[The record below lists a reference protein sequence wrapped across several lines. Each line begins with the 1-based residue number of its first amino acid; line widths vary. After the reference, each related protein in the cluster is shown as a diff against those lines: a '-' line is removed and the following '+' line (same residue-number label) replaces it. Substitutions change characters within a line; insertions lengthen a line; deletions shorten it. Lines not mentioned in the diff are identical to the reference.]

1 MRAYERFLN
10 YVPVWTTSDETSDTV
25 PSADRELVLA
35 RMLVEE
41 MKGLGIADARVDDK
55 GYVYGHIPATPG
67 CEDKPSLGLVAH
79 MDTVADASGENI
91 KPQIIENYD
100 GKDVVLKGS
109 GDILKVDEFPYL
121 AELKGRTLITTDGTT
136 LLGADDKAGI
146 AEILTVAE
154 EIIKE
159 GLPHGKICI
168 GFTPDEEIAR
178 GAKHFDVEGFGADYA
193 YTLDGD
199 EEGEIQFENFNAST
213 AFITIHGV
221 SVHTGS
227 AKDVMVNSQTIATEI
242 HQMLP
247 VNERPETTEGYEG
260 FYHLVS
266 VQGNVTTT
274 KMKYFIRDFDRRSF
288 DARAQKLR
296 DIAEE
301 MNKKYGEGKVKV
313 EIVESYY
320 NMREKIEP
328 CMQLIDYAKAAIEH
342 AGITPIVSPVRGGTD
357 GARLSFKGLPC
368 PNLGTGGHAFHG
380 VFEHITV
387 EGMEKSE
394 DRILF
399 WRMVFFVTLIC
410 CIMGMYNKNPFTF
423 AMNVITPVVLTALGI
438 IMLKLAECE
447 RAKESGK

>member
-41 MKGLGIADARVDDK
+41 MKGLGIADAIVDDK

-301 MNKKYGEGKVKV
+301 MNKKYGEGKVEV

-387 EGMEKSE
+387 EGMDKA
-394 DRILF
+394 
-399 WRMVFFVTLIC
+399 VLIVKD
-410 CIMGMYNKNPFTF
+410 IIRQF
-423 AMNVITPVVLTALGI
+423 A
-438 IMLKLAECE
+438 E
-447 RAKESGK
+447 

>member
-301 MNKKYGEGKVKV
+301 MNKKYGEGKVEV

-387 EGMEKSE
+387 EGMDKAVLIVKDIIRQFAELKEMYENTREVKLCLIIRKS
-394 DRILF
+394 R
-399 WRMVFFVTLIC
+399 
-410 CIMGMYNKNPFTF
+410 
-423 AMNVITPVVLTALGI
+423 
-438 IMLKLAECE
+438 
-447 RAKESGK
+447 

>member
-55 GYVYGHIPATPG
+55 GYVYGHIPATHG

-178 GAKHFDVEGFGADYA
+178 GAKHFDVECFGADYA

-301 MNKKYGEGKVKV
+301 MNKKYGEGKVEV

-387 EGMEKSE
+387 EGMDKA
-394 DRILF
+394 
-399 WRMVFFVTLIC
+399 VLIVKD
-410 CIMGMYNKNPFTF
+410 IIRQF
-423 AMNVITPVVLTALGI
+423 A
-438 IMLKLAECE
+438 E
-447 RAKESGK
+447 

>member
-199 EEGEIQFENFNAST
+199 EEGEIQFENFNALT

-301 MNKKYGEGKVKV
+301 MNKKYGEGKVEV

-387 EGMEKSE
+387 EGMDKA
-394 DRILF
+394 
-399 WRMVFFVTLIC
+399 VLIVKD
-410 CIMGMYNKNPFTF
+410 IIRQF
-423 AMNVITPVVLTALGI
+423 A
-438 IMLKLAECE
+438 E
-447 RAKESGK
+447 

>member
-301 MNKKYGEGKVKV
+301 MNKKYGEGKVEV

-328 CMQLIDYAKAAIEH
+328 CMQLIDYAKVAIEH

-387 EGMEKSE
+387 EGMDKA
-394 DRILF
+394 
-399 WRMVFFVTLIC
+399 VLIVKD
-410 CIMGMYNKNPFTF
+410 IIRQF
-423 AMNVITPVVLTALGI
+423 A
-438 IMLKLAECE
+438 E
-447 RAKESGK
+447 

>member
-301 MNKKYGEGKVKV
+301 MNKKYGEGKVEV

-328 CMQLIDYAKAAIEH
+328 CMRLIDYAKAAIEH

-387 EGMEKSE
+387 EGMDKA
-394 DRILF
+394 
-399 WRMVFFVTLIC
+399 VLIVKD
-410 CIMGMYNKNPFTF
+410 IIRQF
-423 AMNVITPVVLTALGI
+423 A
-438 IMLKLAECE
+438 E
-447 RAKESGK
+447 

>member
-41 MKGLGIADARVDDK
+41 MKGLGITDARVDDK

-296 DIAEE
+296 NIAEE
-301 MNKKYGEGKVKV
+301 MNKKYGEGKVEV

-387 EGMEKSE
+387 EGMDKA
-394 DRILF
+394 
-399 WRMVFFVTLIC
+399 VLIVKD
-410 CIMGMYNKNPFTF
+410 IIRQF
-423 AMNVITPVVLTALGI
+423 A
-438 IMLKLAECE
+438 E
-447 RAKESGK
+447 

>member
-301 MNKKYGEGKVKV
+301 MNKKYGEGKVEV

-387 EGMEKSE
+387 EGMDKAVLIVKDIIRQFSE
-394 DRILF
+394 
-399 WRMVFFVTLIC
+399 
-410 CIMGMYNKNPFTF
+410 
-423 AMNVITPVVLTALGI
+423 
-438 IMLKLAECE
+438 
-447 RAKESGK
+447 

>member
-178 GAKHFDVEGFGADYA
+178 GVKHFDVEGFGADYA

-301 MNKKYGEGKVKV
+301 MNKKYGEGKVEV

-387 EGMEKSE
+387 EGMDKA
-394 DRILF
+394 
-399 WRMVFFVTLIC
+399 VLIVKD
-410 CIMGMYNKNPFTF
+410 IIRQF
-423 AMNVITPVVLTALGI
+423 A
-438 IMLKLAECE
+438 E
-447 RAKESGK
+447 

>member
-301 MNKKYGEGKVKV
+301 MNKKYGEGKVEV

-387 EGMEKSE
+387 HLHIS
-394 DRILF
+394 
-399 WRMVFFVTLIC
+399 
-410 CIMGMYNKNPFTF
+410 
-423 AMNVITPVVLTALGI
+423 
-438 IMLKLAECE
+438 
-447 RAKESGK
+447 

>member
-67 CEDKPSLGLVAH
+67 CENKPSLGLVAH
-79 MDTVADASGENI
+79 MDTVADASGDNI

-301 MNKKYGEGKVKV
+301 MNKKYGEGKVEV

-387 EGMEKSE
+387 EGMDKA
-394 DRILF
+394 
-399 WRMVFFVTLIC
+399 VLIVKD
-410 CIMGMYNKNPFTF
+410 IIRQF
-423 AMNVITPVVLTALGI
+423 A
-438 IMLKLAECE
+438 E
-447 RAKESGK
+447 

>member
-41 MKGLGIADARVDDK
+41 MKGLGITDARVDDK

-121 AELKGRTLITTDGTT
+121 AELKCRTLITTDGTT

-301 MNKKYGEGKVKV
+301 MNKKYGEGKVEV

-387 EGMEKSE
+387 EGMDKA
-394 DRILF
+394 
-399 WRMVFFVTLIC
+399 VLIVKD
-410 CIMGMYNKNPFTF
+410 IIRQF
-423 AMNVITPVVLTALGI
+423 A
-438 IMLKLAECE
+438 E
-447 RAKESGK
+447 

>member
-10 YVPVWTTSDETSDTV
+10 YIPVWTTSDETSDTV

-301 MNKKYGEGKVKV
+301 MNKKYGEGKVEV

-342 AGITPIVSPVRGGTD
+342 VGITPIVSPVRGGTD

-387 EGMEKSE
+387 EGMDKA
-394 DRILF
+394 
-399 WRMVFFVTLIC
+399 VLIVKD
-410 CIMGMYNKNPFTF
+410 IIRQF
-423 AMNVITPVVLTALGI
+423 A
-438 IMLKLAECE
+438 E
-447 RAKESGK
+447 

>member
-67 CEDKPSLGLVAH
+67 CENKPSLGLVAH

-301 MNKKYGEGKVKV
+301 MNKKYGEGKVEV

-342 AGITPIVSPVRGGTD
+342 VGITPIVSPVRGGTD

-387 EGMEKSE
+387 EGMDKA
-394 DRILF
+394 
-399 WRMVFFVTLIC
+399 VLIVKD
-410 CIMGMYNKNPFTF
+410 IIRQF
-423 AMNVITPVVLTALGI
+423 A
-438 IMLKLAECE
+438 E
-447 RAKESGK
+447 

>member
-301 MNKKYGEGKVKV
+301 MNKKYGEGKVEV

-387 EGMEKSE
+387 EGM
-394 DRILF
+394 D
-399 WRMVFFVTLIC
+399 
-410 CIMGMYNKNPFTF
+410 
-423 AMNVITPVVLTALGI
+423 
-438 IMLKLAECE
+438 
-447 RAKESGK
+447 

>member
-178 GAKHFDVEGFGADYA
+178 GAKHFDVEGVGADYA

-301 MNKKYGEGKVKV
+301 MNKKYGEGKVEV

-387 EGMEKSE
+387 EGMDKA
-394 DRILF
+394 
-399 WRMVFFVTLIC
+399 VLIVKD
-410 CIMGMYNKNPFTF
+410 IIRQF
-423 AMNVITPVVLTALGI
+423 A
-438 IMLKLAECE
+438 E
-447 RAKESGK
+447 

>member
-67 CEDKPSLGLVAH
+67 CENKPSLGLVAH

-288 DARAQKLR
+288 DARAQKLCY
-296 DIAEE
+296 IAEE
-301 MNKKYGEGKVKV
+301 MNKKYGEGKVEV

-387 EGMEKSE
+387 EGMDKA
-394 DRILF
+394 
-399 WRMVFFVTLIC
+399 VLIVKD
-410 CIMGMYNKNPFTF
+410 IIRQF
-423 AMNVITPVVLTALGI
+423 A
-438 IMLKLAECE
+438 E
-447 RAKESGK
+447 

>member
-288 DARAQKLR
+288 DARAQKLC

-301 MNKKYGEGKVKV
+301 MNKKYGEGKVEV

-387 EGMEKSE
+387 EGMDKA
-394 DRILF
+394 
-399 WRMVFFVTLIC
+399 VLIVKD
-410 CIMGMYNKNPFTF
+410 IIRQF
-423 AMNVITPVVLTALGI
+423 A
-438 IMLKLAECE
+438 E
-447 RAKESGK
+447 

>member
-10 YVPVWTTSDETSDTV
+10 YVPVCTTSDETSDTV

-227 AKDVMVNSQTIATEI
+227 AKDVIVNSQTIATEI

-301 MNKKYGEGKVKV
+301 MNKKYGEGKVEV

-387 EGMEKSE
+387 EGMDKA
-394 DRILF
+394 
-399 WRMVFFVTLIC
+399 VLIVKD
-410 CIMGMYNKNPFTF
+410 IIRQF
-423 AMNVITPVVLTALGI
+423 A
-438 IMLKLAECE
+438 E
-447 RAKESGK
+447 

>member
-178 GAKHFDVEGFGADYA
+178 GAKHFDVEGFGTDYA

-301 MNKKYGEGKVKV
+301 MNKKYGEGKVEV

-387 EGMEKSE
+387 EGMDKA
-394 DRILF
+394 
-399 WRMVFFVTLIC
+399 VLIVKD
-410 CIMGMYNKNPFTF
+410 IIRQF
-423 AMNVITPVVLTALGI
+423 A
-438 IMLKLAECE
+438 E
-447 RAKESGK
+447 

>member
-266 VQGNVTTT
+266 VQGHVTTT

-387 EGMEKSE
+387 EGMDKA
-394 DRILF
+394 
-399 WRMVFFVTLIC
+399 VLIVKD
-410 CIMGMYNKNPFTF
+410 IIRQF
-423 AMNVITPVVLTALGI
+423 A
-438 IMLKLAECE
+438 E
-447 RAKESGK
+447 

>member
-67 CEDKPSLGLVAH
+67 CENKPSLGLVAH

-266 VQGNVTTT
+266 VQGNVTMT

-301 MNKKYGEGKVKV
+301 MNKKYGEGKVEV

-387 EGMEKSE
+387 EGMDKA
-394 DRILF
+394 
-399 WRMVFFVTLIC
+399 VLIVKD
-410 CIMGMYNKNPFTF
+410 IIRQF
-423 AMNVITPVVLTALGI
+423 A
-438 IMLKLAECE
+438 E
-447 RAKESGK
+447 

>member
-247 VNERPETTEGYEG
+247 VNERPETTEGSEG

-301 MNKKYGEGKVKV
+301 MNKKYGEGKVEV

-387 EGMEKSE
+387 EGMDKA
-394 DRILF
+394 
-399 WRMVFFVTLIC
+399 VLIVKD
-410 CIMGMYNKNPFTF
+410 IIRQF
-423 AMNVITPVVLTALGI
+423 A
-438 IMLKLAECE
+438 E
-447 RAKESGK
+447 

>member
-41 MKGLGIADARVDDK
+41 MKDLGIADARVDDK

-199 EEGEIQFENFNAST
+199 EEGEIQFENFYAST

-301 MNKKYGEGKVKV
+301 MNKKYGEGKVEV

-387 EGMEKSE
+387 EGMDKA
-394 DRILF
+394 
-399 WRMVFFVTLIC
+399 VLIVKD
-410 CIMGMYNKNPFTF
+410 IIRQF
-423 AMNVITPVVLTALGI
+423 A
-438 IMLKLAECE
+438 E
-447 RAKESGK
+447 

>member
-301 MNKKYGEGKVKV
+301 MNKKYGEGKVEV

-368 PNLGTGGHAFHG
+368 PNLGPGGHAFHG

-387 EGMEKSE
+387 EGMDKA
-394 DRILF
+394 
-399 WRMVFFVTLIC
+399 VLIVKD
-410 CIMGMYNKNPFTF
+410 IIRQF
-423 AMNVITPVVLTALGI
+423 A
-438 IMLKLAECE
+438 E
-447 RAKESGK
+447 

>member
-35 RMLVEE
+35 RMIVEE

-100 GKDVVLKGS
+100 GKDVALKGS

-301 MNKKYGEGKVKV
+301 MNKKYGEGKVEV

-387 EGMEKSE
+387 EGMDKA
-394 DRILF
+394 
-399 WRMVFFVTLIC
+399 VLIVKD
-410 CIMGMYNKNPFTF
+410 IIRQF
-423 AMNVITPVVLTALGI
+423 A
-438 IMLKLAECE
+438 E
-447 RAKESGK
+447 

>member
-247 VNERPETTEGYEG
+247 VNER

-301 MNKKYGEGKVKV
+301 MNKKYGEGKVEV

-387 EGMEKSE
+387 EGMDKA
-394 DRILF
+394 
-399 WRMVFFVTLIC
+399 VLIVKD
-410 CIMGMYNKNPFTF
+410 IIRQF
-423 AMNVITPVVLTALGI
+423 A
-438 IMLKLAECE
+438 E
-447 RAKESGK
+447 

>member
-100 GKDVVLKGS
+100 GRDVVLKGS

-301 MNKKYGEGKVKV
+301 MNKKYGEGKVEV

-342 AGITPIVSPVRGGTD
+342 VGITPIVSPVRGGTD

-387 EGMEKSE
+387 EGMDKA
-394 DRILF
+394 
-399 WRMVFFVTLIC
+399 VLIVKD
-410 CIMGMYNKNPFTF
+410 IIRQF
-423 AMNVITPVVLTALGI
+423 A
-438 IMLKLAECE
+438 E
-447 RAKESGK
+447 

>member
-199 EEGEIQFENFNAST
+199 EESEIQFENFNAST

-301 MNKKYGEGKVKV
+301 MNKKYGEGKVEV

-387 EGMEKSE
+387 EGMDKA
-394 DRILF
+394 
-399 WRMVFFVTLIC
+399 VLIVKD
-410 CIMGMYNKNPFTF
+410 IIRQF
-423 AMNVITPVVLTALGI
+423 A
-438 IMLKLAECE
+438 E
-447 RAKESGK
+447 

>member
-301 MNKKYGEGKVKV
+301 MNKKYGEGKVEV

-380 VFEHITV
+380 IFEHITV
-387 EGMEKSE
+387 EGMDKA
-394 DRILF
+394 
-399 WRMVFFVTLIC
+399 VLIVKD
-410 CIMGMYNKNPFTF
+410 IIRQF
-423 AMNVITPVVLTALGI
+423 A
-438 IMLKLAECE
+438 E
-447 RAKESGK
+447 

>member
-67 CEDKPSLGLVAH
+67 CDDKPSLGLVAH

-274 KMKYFIRDFDRRSF
+274 KMKYFIRDFDRKSF

-301 MNKKYGEGKVKV
+301 MNKKYGEGKVEV

-387 EGMEKSE
+387 EGMDKA
-394 DRILF
+394 
-399 WRMVFFVTLIC
+399 VLIVKD
-410 CIMGMYNKNPFTF
+410 IIRQF
-423 AMNVITPVVLTALGI
+423 A
-438 IMLKLAECE
+438 E
-447 RAKESGK
+447 